1 MIPNPFLPTP
11 HAPKGLPANLASR
24 LTKTIALFVA
34 ATTLSHAQTVQTLSP
49 ENNGV
54 AAAAG
59 DLTMQITYDV
69 GVSVGTGS
77 VTVTDLDTSLIV
89 ETFDITDP
97 ADATVSGNTVTFRT
111 FTAVGGSQ
119 YNVEAPSGF
128 VVATAGA
135 NPAPGFGFN
144 PGDGIWIFDVVAAD
158 ATGPAVVS
166 LSPQNGA
173 GASNASTL
181 SVTYDENV
189 SLGAGSWT
197 ITVFDVTGNQLVET
211 FTEADTASVQPLG
224 TRLSFTLANDLA
236 FNNAYRVTFSAG
248 VVMDAVGNLSS
259 EIASGGW
266 EFTTGDPFTKGQVVI
281 SQVYGGGGNSGATW
295 KNDFVELHNRSSSP
309 ISLEGWSVQYASAAG
324 AFSVANNLVTLSGT
338 IAAGGYYLVQGAQG
352 TGGTQ
357 DLPTPDASGLMSL
370 AGSNG
375 KVLLSNASALIGTA
389 NPLTEPTVSDLVAYG
404 SASPFEGSAAA
415 PALSNTTAA
424 FRLVNGSQDTNDNRD
439 DFTTGAPA
447 PRNSASPPFIQG
459 NDGSGIASV
468 SNVSGDAGIFLGTK
482 LFRSSTA
489 ARTVQINLA
498 GSKADAVIETVEID
512 VPSDFATLSEPNISI
527 TGAAAGGGS
536 ISLSGQTITIS
547 GVAMTT
553 TDALV
558 VSISGLTTPDA
569 AAVPTDSG
577 DRTFMMRTATSGG
590 TPTELVT
597 SPTVTIAVPVA
608 DLAELRGF
616 DSSDK
621 TFLIPNEVLVTF
633 FDTALF
639 FRNQHY
645 IQDSTAGILIDDSP
659 KNLGASY
666 DLGDGLTNLVGKL
679 STFRGI
685 LQFNP
690 ILATPSASSTGN
702 TPQPVVVTLA
712 DLAAN
717 PEAYE
722 SRLVRVNAVTFQDP
736 SGNFTNDVE
745 GVLVQESDTFG
756 FRPFTATDYTGT
768 AIPSESLDLVGLSRP
783 LLDGINSGLSPRSL
797 ADFITTPVTQPVY
810 LDWAAEFAGGGAA
823 NEDFDNDGVP
833 NGLEYFFGVNTP
845 GFTPTPGIV
854 NGQITFPRDPS
865 LTDVSFTVQTSDDLV
880 GWEDVLVENLD
891 LSDPNSITYV
901 LPNAPA
907 PFFVRIRVIVAPP
920 AVP

>member
-1 MIPNPFLPTP
+1 ML
-11 HAPKGLPANLASR
+11 
-24 LTKTIALFVA
+24 
-34 ATTLSHAQTVQTLSP
+34 
-49 ENNGV
+49 
-54 AAAAG
+54 
-59 DLTMQITYDV
+59 
-69 GVSVGTGS
+69 
-77 VTVTDLDTSLIV
+77 
-89 ETFDITDP
+89 
-97 ADATVSGNTVTFRT
+97 
-111 FTAVGGSQ
+111 
-119 YNVEAPSGF
+119 
-128 VVATAGA
+128 
-135 NPAPGFGFN
+135 
-144 PGDGIWIFDVVAAD
+144 
-158 ATGPAVVS
+158 GP
-166 LSPQNGA
+166 
-173 GASNASTL
+173 
-181 SVTYDENV
+181 
-189 SLGAGSWT
+189 WT

-266 EFTTGDPFTKGQVVI
+266 EFTTGDLFTKGQVVI
-281 SQVYGGGGNSGATW
+281 SQVYGGGGNSGAILTH
-295 KNDFVELHNRSSSP
+295 DFVELYNRSSSP
-309 ISLEGWSVQYASAAG
+309 ISLEGWSVQYASRTG
-324 AFSVANNLVTLSGT
+324 SFTNNITALSGN
-338 IAAGGYYLVQGAQG
+338 IQPGGYFLVQQSSYAAVGAAP
-352 TGGTQ
+352 
-357 DLPTPDASGLMSL
+357 PTPDVTGTISMAAAS
-370 AGSNG
+370 G
-375 KVLLSNASALIGTA
+375 KVLLSNSTEPLGAADPNTA
-389 NPLTEPTVSDLVAYG
+389 PTVSDFVGYGTATAFEGTG
-404 SASPFEGSAAA
+404 SAPGISS
-415 PALSNTTAA
+415 TTAA

-459 NDGSGIASV
+459 NDGSGIASI
-468 SNVSGDAGIFLGTK
+468 SNISGDAGIFLDTNI
-482 LFRSSTA
+482 FRSSTA

-569 AAVPTDSG
+569 AAVTTDSG

-616 DSSDK
+616 DPSDK

-722 SRLVRVNAVTFQDP
+722 SRLVRVNAVTFQDS
-736 SGNFTNDVE
+736 SGNFANNVE
-745 GVLVQESDTFG
+745 GVLVQGSDTFG

-833 NGLEYFFGVNTP
+833 NGVEYFFGVNTP

-854 NGQITFPRDPS
+854 NGQITFPRDSS
-865 LTDVSFTVQTSDDLV
+865 LTDVSFTVQTSDNLI
-880 GWEDVLVENLD
+880 GWSDVLVENLD

-901 LPNAPA
+901 LPDAPA
-907 PFFVRIRVIVAPP
+907 PFFVRIRVTVALP